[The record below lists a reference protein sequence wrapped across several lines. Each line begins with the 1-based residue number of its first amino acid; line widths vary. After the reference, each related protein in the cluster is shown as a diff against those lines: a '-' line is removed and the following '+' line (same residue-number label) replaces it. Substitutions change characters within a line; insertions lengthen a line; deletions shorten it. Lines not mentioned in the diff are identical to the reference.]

1 MKYKLLLGSFAI
13 LVIGLLTFGAL
24 SPKTRWINLLPH
36 KTVAADPEASQQPV
50 APAAT
55 NTPAASPE
63 VSGTPGVLNPPANSP
78 MPSVEPGI
86 NGPDTS
92 GSGDDQRTTTTVS
105 LPPVATPRQVHGIY
119 STSWIAGTSR
129 IQEIIRFMKQA
140 KLNSIVIDMK
150 DDTGT
155 ISFPATNPL
164 AQEIGAGSH
173 RIPKLREL
181 VVQLR
186 QAGIYPIARVVVF
199 KDPLLARKHPEWA
212 VKDVHGGLWHDRKGM
227 IWVDP
232 NNRQVWKYNLQIAL
246 EAVAMGFS
254 EVQFDY
260 VRFLSDGKISDCVY
274 PFSKGEPKADVIR
287 NFLLY
292 AKKELNA
299 KGIPLSADIFGLVLT
314 MHDDLNLGQQLEKI
328 ASAVDYISPMVYP
341 SHYPQGSF
349 GYKDPDSYPYEVV
362 LKAFQDGNNRLQGS
376 QAKFRPWLQDFDL
389 GHHDGPEQL
398 KAQIKA
404 LEANG
409 IHDWLFWNPSNRY
422 DINKYLGL

>member
-1 MKYKLLLGSFAI
+1 MKYKLLLGSIAI

-24 SPKTRWINLLPH
+24 NPKTRWINSWPH
-36 KTVAADPEASQQPV
+36 KTIAADSEAAQQPV
-50 APAAT
+50 ASAA
-55 NTPAASPE
+55 PDMPEASPE
-63 VSGTPGVLNPPANSP
+63 VSGTPGVPDKPADSAAA
-78 MPSVEPGI
+78 SVEPGV
-86 NGPDTS
+86 NEPDTARS
-92 GSGDDQRTTTTVS
+92 EEEPGAATAVAT
-105 LPPVATPRQVHGIY
+105 PPMATPRQVHGIY

-140 KLNSIVIDMK
+140 KLNAIVIDIK

-155 ISFPATNPL
+155 ISFPATTPL
-164 AQEIGAGSH
+164 AREIGAGSR
-173 RIPKLREL
+173 RIPRLREL
-181 VVQLR
+181 VARLR
-186 QAGIYPIARVVVF
+186 REGIYPIARIVVF

-232 NNRQVWKYNLQIAL
+232 HNRQVWKYNLEIAL

-299 KGIPLSADIFGLVLT
+299 KSIPLSADIFGLVLT
-314 MHDDLNLGQQLEKI
+314 MRDDLNLGQQLEKI
-328 ASAVDYISPMVYP
+328 AQAVDYISPMVYP
-341 SHYPQGSF
+341 SHYPRGSF
-349 GYKDPDSYPYEVV
+349 GYKDPDAYPYEVV
-362 LKAFQDGNNRLQGS
+362 LKALQDGNSRLQGS
-376 QAKFRPWLQDFDL
+376 RAKFRPWLQDFDL
-389 GHHDGPEQL
+389 GHHYGAEQL
-398 KAQIKA
+398 KAQVKA

-422 DINKYLGL
+422 DIDKYLGL